1 MKDLVAKINKGDYT
15 VGLKEPILI
24 ECALFLT
31 QCLQA
36 NESDRITAEEIVN
49 HPFLKLEALDDEEL
63 VAIDKM
69 AYEDEI
75 MRLSE
80 NS

>member
-63 VAIDKM
+63 VAIDKI